1 MDIEK
6 ALELFEI
13 TNLASETLDSL
24 KKRYRKLMIK
34 YHPDNRGG
42 DKELAASVSSA
53 YSILKE
59 TFEKVDAYNRASV
72 KHEDYNIVIPL
83 SQLVKLYNGSK
94 ITLGNNSEKKEFSIK
109 DIQKHGALIILD
121 TTINHNGIDYSFTNV
136 QRWSIS
142 DNYTINCDIFVE
154 NLNNDEK
161 ITVRLEDKVSNF
173 SFTSQ
178 TISIKLSLSF
188 NISVVIVVNKK
199 IRAND
204 KKRDV

>member
-13 TNLASETLDSL
+13 TNLASETELSI
-24 KKRYRKLMIK
+24 KKKYRKLMTK
-34 YHPDNRGG
+34 YHPDNQGG
-42 DKELAASVSSA
+42 STELAASVSSA

-59 TFEKVDAYNRASV
+59 TFEKIDAYNKASI
-72 KHEDYNIVIPL
+72 KPEDYNIIIPL
-83 SQLVKLYNGSK
+83 SQLVKLYSGSK
-94 ITLGNNSEKKEFSIK
+94 ITLGNDSEKKEFTIK

-161 ITVRLEDKVSNF
+161 ITVKLEDKVNNF

-199 IRAND
+199 IRVTEE
-204 KKRDV
+204 K